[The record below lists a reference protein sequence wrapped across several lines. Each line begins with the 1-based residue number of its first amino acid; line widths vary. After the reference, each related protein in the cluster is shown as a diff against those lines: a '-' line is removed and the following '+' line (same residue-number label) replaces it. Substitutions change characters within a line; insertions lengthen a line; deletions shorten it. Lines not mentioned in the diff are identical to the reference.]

1 MAQLAAQAGLDR
13 RARRRRETI
22 EEILD
27 VALEVMATEGVAA
40 LSLAEVARRMGMR
53 PPSLYQYFPSKG
65 AIYDALFG
73 QSARRVRAAWLEAE
87 VGLEGADPLTRLR
100 AMQEGFCRWCMQNP
114 VLSQLLFWRTV
125 PAFEPSPES
134 FASAAELLHD
144 MRSRL
149 RAAVEAGQLAPEAA
163 RDEGVTLYTSLLA
176 GVVSQQFANEPDA
189 SYEQGR
195 FISLNPTVLDM
206 FIAWY
211 APKEHTP

>member
-1 MAQLAAQAGLDR
+1 MAQLARHASLDR

-27 VALEVMATEGVAA
+27 VALEVMAAEGMAA

-53 PPSLYQYFPSKG
+53 PPSLYQYFPSKA

-73 QSARRVRAAWLEAE
+73 EGARRVRVAWLEAE
-87 VGLEGADPLTRLR
+87 AGLDGADPLTRLR
-100 AMQEGFCRWCMQNP
+100 ATQEAFCRWCIQNP

-125 PAFEPSPES
+125 PGFEPSPES
-134 FASAAELLHD
+134 FAPAAELLDD

-163 RDEGVTLYTSLLA
+163 GDEGVTLYTSLLA
-176 GVVSQQFANEPDA
+176 GVVSQQFANEPNA

-211 APKEHTP
+211 APKENTS